1 MEIGLI
7 LLPFIFF
14 AFLKNKIVAFCVQSD
29 HHRNYQG
36 RLVPRGGGLFFLFAY
51 SLAAI
56 WIFALMPGET
66 RVIVSLFLLITG
78 WMLLGLLDDF
88 WGNNENK
95 GLKGHLGIFMRK
107 GIITTG
113 LIKIFCGLIISLAAL
128 LSFVPLSWLVL
139 LSATIVALSA
149 NVVNLLDLRPGR
161 ALKIA
166 LLASLALIITSYGRE
181 TVIILAP
188 LLSAVL
194 FYLPYDLGERLMLG
208 DNGSNLL
215 GSVLGFAAV
224 YRWPYRVQ
232 GAVLILLLIFQGLCE
247 IYSVSEIIGRNR
259 FLKFFDQLG
268 R

>member
-7 LLPFIFF
+7 LLPVIFF
-14 AFLKNKIVAFCVQSD
+14 ILFKNKIVAFCVRSD
-29 HHRNYQG
+29 RHRNYRG
-36 RLVPRGGGLFFLFAY
+36 RLVPRGGGIFFLAAY

-56 WIFALMPGET
+56 CAFASMPGET
-66 RVIVSLFLLITG
+66 RVVISLLFLVTG

-95 GLKGHLGIFMRK
+95 GLKGHIGIFMRK

-128 LSFVPLSWLVL
+128 LSFVPLSWPVL
-139 LSATIVALSA
+139 LSASLVALSA

-161 ALKIA
+161 ALKISF
-166 LLASLALIITSYGRE
+166 LASLALLAAAPSRE

-188 LLSAVL
+188 LLSALL

-224 YRWPYRVQ
+224 SSWPYRVQ
-232 GAVLILLLIFQGLCE
+232 GAVLILLLFFQGLCE

-259 FLKFFDQLG
+259 LLNFFDHLG